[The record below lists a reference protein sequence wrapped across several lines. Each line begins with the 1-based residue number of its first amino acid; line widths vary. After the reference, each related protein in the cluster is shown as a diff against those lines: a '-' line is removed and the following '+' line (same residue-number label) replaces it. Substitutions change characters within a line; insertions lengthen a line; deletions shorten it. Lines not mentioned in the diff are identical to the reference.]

1 MCKTTPGIKRTRKHG
16 PTTSD
21 GVLVSM
27 VIELREETNWISP
40 GP

>member
-1 MCKTTPGIKRTRKHG
+1 MCQTSPGIKRTRRQG

-21 GVLVSM
+21 GALVSM
-27 VIELREETNWISP
+27 VIELVEETNWLSS